1 MESNGL
7 KTERDRERESL
18 NVYEGTWKIVRECNM
33 TAVALELRAIY
44 QEQ

>member
-7 KTERDRERESL
+7 KTESETERENLS
-18 NVYEGTWKIVRECNM
+18 VYEGTWKMVRECNM
-33 TAVALELRAIY
+33 TAVALELRAIC

>member
-1 MESNGL
+1 MGMESTGL
-7 KTERDRERESL
+7 RD
-18 NVYEGTWKIVRECNM
+18 VCVCVCGGVEGTWKMVRECNM